1 VELKLRTWGEG
12 AVPVLWLHGFA
23 GDGGSFD
30 GLRDDLSS
38 SVRATL
44 PDLPG
49 HGATKGPAGPGTGWE
64 ETLAALEAVLRALP
78 GPRLLAG
85 YSMGARLALALA
97 LRAPDAVDALLLESG
112 TAGLRDQAE
121 RAQRRNED
129 EGLATLLLREGIAA
143 FVARWE
149 ETKVLAGLKSLPQAS
164 AAALRARRLAQ
175 DPRGLA
181 GALRAF
187 GQGVQPPLWDAL
199 PALRCPVLVVAG
211 ALDDK
216 YAALARPLAAALPR
230 AMARIVEGSGHTPH
244 LERPGPFAA
253 LVREVALL
261 ARNSHRTGE
270 PR

>member
-12 AVPVLWLHGFA
+12 PVPVLWLHGFA

-30 GLRDDLSS
+30 GLREELSS

-49 HGATKGPAGPGTGWE
+49 HGDTKAPPAARAGWE
-64 ETLAALEAVLRALP
+64 ETLAALEEVLRALP

-97 LRAPDAVDALLLESG
+97 LRAPDAVHALLLESG
-112 TAGLRDQAE
+112 SAGLRDEAA
-121 RAQRRNED
+121 RAQRRTED
-129 EGLATLLLREGIAA
+129 EELATLLLREGIAA

-149 ETKVLAGLKSLPQAS
+149 ETKVLATLKALPKAS
-164 AAALRARRLAQ
+164 GAALRARRLAQ
-175 DPRGLA
+175 NPRGLA
-181 GALRAF
+181 AALRAF

-199 PALRCPVLVVAG
+199 PALRCPVVIVAG
-211 ALDDK
+211 VLDEK
-216 YAALARPLAAALPR
+216 YAALAGPLAAALPR
-230 AMARIVEGSGHTPH
+230 ATATIVQGSGHAPH

-253 LVREVALL
+253 LVREAAHL